1 LNFLDIILII
11 LFAVGAYHGY
21 KKGLVLELISIFAFI
36 LAIIGGFKLLHVGMD
51 YISRIWDGFGSFLP
65 FVAFLVI
72 FVLIILVVNT
82 VGSILK
88 KIIDWTPLGVVD
100 NLAGAILGVVKWA
113 LGISIIFWV
122 LSALDLNSHVIEEST
137 ILPIADKTLAY
148 VGDFI
153 ITIFPSFEDFIN
165 TLKDLFESFAS

>member
-1 LNFLDIILII
+1 
-11 LFAVGAYHGY
+11 
-21 KKGLVLELISIFAFI
+21 
-36 LAIIGGFKLLHVGMD
+36 
-51 YISRIWDGFGSFLP
+51 
-65 FVAFLVI
+65 
-72 FVLIILVVNT
+72 
-82 VGSILK
+82 
-88 KIIDWTPLGVVD
+88 VD